1 MKKIE
6 TTSAAVFNQLR
17 GLRSKKQE
25 VTPAELLAM
34 CKQLESALEAD
45 GSLRKFTW
53 RKTASVAT
61 NLDKKAWRAAARD
74 AEAAD
79 TVQLKPVAERAD
91 LRLIA

>member
-1 MKKIE
+1 M
-6 TTSAAVFNQLR
+6 
-17 GLRSKKQE
+17 
-25 VTPAELLAM
+25 LAM

-74 AEAAD
+74 TESAD
-79 TVQLKPVAERAD
+79 TVQLKPVAEHTD
-91 LRLIA
+91 LRLTA